1 MRNLILAGL
10 VCAVILVTGACAPP
24 PTNLEKVQAG
34 LAAAQEKV
42 DGLQGQIAAK
52 DIDLTS
58 AKAKLSQI
66 QAKIAVFKEYFN
78 TPGSINISGADLKA
92 YYDKIRDKINASG
105 DQTLISGLKTA
116 ETAGTVDALKSY
128 LQSVLDSALQAA
140 K

>member
-1 MRNLILAGL
+1 MRNLILVGL

-24 PTNLEKVQAG
+24 TPLEKVQAG
-34 LAAAQEKV
+34 LAAAQAKV

-52 DIDLTS
+52 DIDLTG

-66 QAKIAVFKEYFN
+66 QAKIVVFKEYLN
-78 TPGSINISGADLKA
+78 SLGPVNMSSADLKA

-105 DQTLISGLKTA
+105 DQTLISGLKSA
-116 ETAGTVDALKSY
+116 ETAGTVDALKSF
-128 LQSVLDSALQAA
+128 LQSTLDSALEAA